1 MGHPAPSW
9 RDRWC
14 PRGILSMTN
23 TTRRRMRGGGS
34 ARGQSQC
41 CFRLD
46 VSVSTA
52 EPVTL
57 ARDCH
62 EQGPP
67 LVRRSTVSTN
77 RAPGRPL
84 FTSTCRDRAP
94 AQRTPAGAGRA
105 AVGRA
110 SERRVDPHQAARR
123 ARREQAP
130 APPRSQSCATNSR
143 SPTAT
148 LASSNS
154 SSVALHGVS
163 DRAESPPTTD
173 ATSLIADMSVTPDP
187 QHQAERA

>member
-9 RDRWC
+9 RDRWS
-14 PRGILSMTN
+14 PRGILLMTI
-23 TTRRRMRGGGS
+23 TTPRRMRGGGS

-46 VSVSTA
+46 VSVSAA

-67 LVRRSTVSTN
+67 LVGRSTVSIN
-77 RAPGRPL
+77 RAPGRPPL
-84 FTSTCRDRAP
+84 HIYVQRSNACAANTSRHRP
-94 AQRTPAGAGRA
+94 GRR
-105 AVGRA
+105 RA
-110 SERRVDPHQAARR
+110 SKRATSRSAPGCA

-130 APPRSQSCATNSR
+130 APPSSQSCATNSR
-143 SPTAT
+143 SPAAT

-163 DRAESPPTTD
+163 NRAESPPTTD